1 VISGIVL
8 AAGSSTRMGRPKA
21 LLPLAGR
28 PMLQHVLDAAE
39 ASPLDEVVVVLGPD
53 AGEVWASLRPGPRT
67 RAAVNLRAAEGQS
80 TSLHAGLRAADV
92 DAEAAVMLLGD
103 QPEIR
108 RDALGAVIE
117 AFRRGRGP
125 VVQAVYGGRPGHPV
139 LFARDAWPDLEAA
152 TGDEGAR
159 RVVAASPGR
168 VHRVEVGGDPPEDV
182 DTEDDYVRIRTRIE
196 GGGSG

>member
-1 VISGIVL
+1 
-8 AAGSSTRMGRPKA
+8 MGRPKQ

-39 ASPLDEVVVVLGPD
+39 AARLDEVVVVLGPG
-53 AGEVWASLRPGPRT
+53 AGEVWSALRPGPRT
-67 RAAVNLRAAEGQS
+67 RAAVNPRAAEGQS
-80 TSLHAGLRAADV
+80 TSLRTGLRAVDV
-92 DAEAAVMLLGD
+92 EAEAAAVLLGD

-108 RDALGAVIE
+108 PDAIDGVIE
-117 AFRRGRGP
+117 AFRRDGGP

-139 LFARDAWPDLEAA
+139 LFARAAWPDVEAA

-159 RVVAASPGR
+159 RMVAANAER
-168 VHRVEVGGDPPEDV
+168 VRRVEVGGDLPEDV

-196 GGGSG
+196 EGGTA

>member
-8 AAGSSTRMGRPKA
+8 AAGRSTRMGRPKA
-21 LLPLAGR
+21 LLSLAGR

-39 ASPLDEVVVVLGPD
+39 ASPLDEVIVVLGPD
-53 AGEVWASLRPGPRT
+53 AGEVWAALRPGPRT
-67 RAAVNLRAAEGQS
+67 RAAVNPRAAEGQS

-108 RDALGAVIE
+108 PDALGAVIE

-139 LFARDAWPDLEAA
+139 LFARDAWPDLWAA

-159 RVVAASPGR
+159 SVVAASPDR

-196 GGGSG
+196 EGGSG

>member
-1 VISGIVL
+1 MISGIVL
-8 AAGSSTRMGRPKA
+8 AAGRSTRMGRPKA

-53 AGEVWASLRPGPRT
+53 AGEVWAALRPGPRT
-67 RAAVNLRAAEGQS
+67 RAAVNPRAAEGQS
-80 TSLHAGLRAADV
+80 TSLHAGLRAVDV
-92 DAEAAVMLLGD
+92 DAEAAVVLLGD

-108 RDALGAVIE
+108 PDALGAVIE
-117 AFRRGRGP
+117 TFRRGRGP
-125 VVQAVYGGRPGHPV
+125 VVQAVYGGRPGHPL

-152 TGDEGAR
+152 SGDEGAR
-159 RVVAASPGR
+159 SVLAASPSR
-168 VHRVEVGGDPPEDV
+168 VQRVEVGGEPPEDV

-196 GGGSG
+196 EGGSA

>member
-8 AAGSSTRMGRPKA
+8 AAGGSTRMGRPKQ

-39 ASPLDEVVVVLGPD
+39 ASPLDEVVVVLGPG
-53 AGEVWASLRPGPRT
+53 AGEVWAALSPGPRT
-67 RAAVNLRAAEGQS
+67 RAAVNPTTAEGQS
-80 TSLHAGLRAADV
+80 TSLRAGLRAV
-92 DAEAAVMLLGD
+92 HVEAEAAVVLLGD

-108 RDALGAVIE
+108 PDTLGAVIE
-117 AFRRGRGP
+117 AFRRGGGP

-139 LFARDAWPDLEAA
+139 LFAREAWPDVEAA

-159 RVVAASPGR
+159 RVLAGNPDR
-168 VHRVEVGGDPPEDV
+168 VHRVEVGGDPPEDM

-196 GGGSG
+196 EGGSA